1 MVDDYVDFEVFTNE
15 THAMKDQEILDSIL
29 SNDCAEEEEEKD
41 KESEVNDVVRPEGQ
55 IYQRLQSQ

>member
-41 KESEVNDVVRPEGQ
+41 K
-55 IYQRLQSQ
+55 

>member
-1 MVDDYVDFEVFTNE
+1 MVDDYVTNE
-15 THAMKDQEILDSIL
+15 THAMKDQEILDSIS

-41 KESEVNDVVRPEGQ
+41 KESDVNDVVLPESQ